1 MSLPKLRWPENISFL
16 ETNLIK
22 IFFVAGNRGEGERG
36 GEREEETRK
45 AGKEEGR
52 GKAES
57 RKRESCRKGES

>member
-16 ETNLIK
+16 ETNLTK

-36 GEREEETRK
+36 EEGEEETRK
-45 AGKEEGR
+45 AGNEEGR

-57 RKRESCRKGES
+57 RKGES